1 MLWLDEELPLLSA
14 HLNLDGVNNFDRR
27 PNNKS
32 GYMKIMIL
40 DTNLHPL
47 AAQCNILV
55 H

>member
-14 HLNLDGVNNFDRR
+14 HLNLDSVNSFDIK

-32 GYMKIMIL
+32 GYKKIMIH
-40 DTNLHPL
+40 DTNLHPP